1 MNEPITTPAALI
13 DCHAHLD
20 DAQFDKDRDV
30 GLLHKRLRRVVRRSL
45 MITTLTRAGGAGSV
59 REGPREYRLRIRRYT
74 FRPQTAEHRL
84 QTAASASRLPG
95 RASCEGTVSIHDT

>member
-30 GLLHKRLRRVVRRSL
+30 GLLHKRLRRVRRSL
-45 MITTLTRAGGAGSV
+45 TTLTRAGGAGSV
-59 REGPREYRLRIRRYT
+59 REGPHQYRLRIRRYT